1 MLEEIDSL
9 EKIHKEGRMDK
20 RLKYTLLWL
29 FLLGTMFFGL
39 GLYDLFVR
47 NFSLLAVG
55 FIFIGAFLAG
65 YHIFWRSMP
74 IEWDTKKA
82 IARTGTLDITALIIF
97 LIYVVLRIVL
107 KDVLSIY
114 YHDAIKASGLT
125 SFAIAGVIFGR
136 LFATTTF
143 LHKRENKIK

>member
-1 MLEEIDSL
+1 MLEELDSL

-47 NFSLLAVG
+47 NFSLVTVG
-55 FIFIGAFLAG
+55 FIFIGGFLAG

-82 IARTGTLDITALIIF
+82 VAKTGRLDITALSIFIIY
-97 LIYVVLRIVL
+97 IVLRII
-107 KDVLSIY
+107 LSDALNIY

-136 LFATTTF
+136 LFAMSVF
-143 LHKRENKIK
+143 LHKRENKIN

>member
-1 MLEEIDSL
+1 MLEELDSL

-20 RLKYTLLWL
+20 RLRYTLLWL

-39 GLYDLFVR
+39 GLYDFFVR
-47 NFSLLAVG
+47 NFSLLTILI
-55 FIFIGAFLAG
+55 IFIVGFLAG

-82 IARTGTLDITALIIF
+82 IAKTGRLDLTALGIF
-97 LIYVVLRIVL
+97 SVYMVLRIVL
-107 KDVLSIY
+107 NDALNVY